1 MTVSSF
7 LKSHLLIYL
16 ILKQHNTVLL
26 GLHVVLAF
34 TECRVEIINIWC
46 LDFIWVTSRES
57 CSVSPWR
64 KETERILPC
73 EVTEGFSSQLSYK
86 LVTSIIFQ
94 VTLKTVQTHVLL
106 ANGVIPSSLLLLKH
120 CLFLF
125 QWWWL

>member
-26 GLHVVLAF
+26 GLHVVLAV
-34 TECRVEIINIWC
+34 TECRLEIINNWC

-57 CSVSPWR
+57 SSVSPWW

-86 LVTSIIFQ
+86 LVTSTIFQ
-94 VTLKTVQTHVLL
+94 VTLKTVQTHMLF
-106 ANGVIPSSLLLLKH
+106 ANGVTPSSPFLLKH